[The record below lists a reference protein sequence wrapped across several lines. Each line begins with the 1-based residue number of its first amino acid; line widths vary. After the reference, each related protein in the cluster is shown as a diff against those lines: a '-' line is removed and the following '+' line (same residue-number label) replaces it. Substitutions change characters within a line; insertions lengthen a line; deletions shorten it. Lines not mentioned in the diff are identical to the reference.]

1 MIVALGLVA
10 GVILSLAAII
20 VHGVRCGGDKEGL

>member
-1 MIVALGLVA
+1 MIVALGLAA

-20 VHGVRCGGDKEGL
+20 IHGVRCGDEEEL